1 MGKQEETA
9 FLSITVQAAQ
19 RIKVGCGGF
28 KKEDSVFR
36 MGKKRR
42 CSLGFHLGHV
52 NHV

>member
-1 MGKQEETA
+1 MGKQEETV
-9 FLSITVQAAQ
+9 FLSITVQVAQ

-36 MGKKRR
+36 MGKRR
-42 CSLGFHLGHV
+42 CSLGFRLGHV